1 MRWIQRLNCHLEE
14 VLCAVLLS
22 LMVIVTTCNIIAR
35 YIPGLSLAASEEL
48 VVNLFVWLVILGSVV
63 AVKQKAHL
71 AISLVMKKFPARFQ
85 GLFLMIHWGCIVI
98 LFSLL
103 VYFGAIETWEEY
115 RSGMMTYS
123 LGLPLWLFT
132 LALPVG
138 SVLFLVRFSQIS
150 WQEWKTLK

>member
-1 MRWIQRLNCHLEE
+1 MRWIHSLNWHLEE
-14 VLCAVLLS
+14 GLCAVLLS
-22 LMVIVTTCNIIAR
+22 LMVIVTTCNILAR

-85 GLFLMIHWGCIVI
+85 WLFLMIHWVSIVI

>member
-1 MRWIQRLNCHLEE
+1 MRSSNWHLEE
-14 VLCAVLLS
+14 VLCAVLLG
-22 LMVIVTTCNIIAR
+22 LMVIVTTCNIVAR

-85 GLFLMIHWGCIVI
+85 WLFLMIHWVSIVVV
-98 LFSLL
+98 FSLL
-103 VYFGAIETWEEY
+103 FYFGTIETWEEY

-138 SVLFLVRFSQIS
+138 SLLFLVRFSQIS